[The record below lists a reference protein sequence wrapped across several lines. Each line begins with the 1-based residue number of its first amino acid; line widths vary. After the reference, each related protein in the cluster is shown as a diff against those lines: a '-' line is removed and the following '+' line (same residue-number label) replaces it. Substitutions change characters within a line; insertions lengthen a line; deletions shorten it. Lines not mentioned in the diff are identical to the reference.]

1 MSIND
6 LDQSTPRQEEA
17 KEIKHPDGLDAP
29 ATEDL
34 QIKAIAQVVGLE
46 DDSEFEL
53 SKEKLQTLL
62 DYAKSQTKDHSPES
76 LKWAI
81 RVLETKTGT
90 PPFGERLVSYL
101 ARYAYLVM
109 EKSKIDQ
116 ELGVFTGGLNG

>member
-17 KEIKHPDGLDAP
+17 REIRPPEGLDTP
-29 ATEDL
+29 ITEDL
-34 QIKAIAQVVGLE
+34 QIRAIAQAVGLE

-90 PPFGERLVSYL
+90 PPFGEKLVSYL